1 MVPTWKREFDA
12 LVEETMA
19 FAASVNER
27 KLVQPKPVDP
37 LVADAAASEGDA
49 NNEIVQADV
58 PVLATLEAVL
68 AEEPTVPSPLPEAP
82 SPLPDA
88 PSPLP
93 EVPSPVP
100 EPKTWPARLS
110 PMTLPP
116 SDRDEIKQR
125 VANFK
130 AHQLKMQAE
139 REDYYSQ
146 TMARARASAAGP
158 TPPQK
163 TNKRNGYTSPV
174 LIQRI
179 DEQWRYTAEITGPR
193 KRISGCWS

>member
-1 MVPTWKREFDA
+1 
-12 LVEETMA
+12 MA
-19 FAASVNER
+19 FAASANEKKR
-27 KLVQPKPVDP
+27 VQSKQVDP
-37 LVADAAASEGDA
+37 LVADTTASESDA
-49 NNEIVQADV
+49 KDEVVEADV

-68 AEEPTVPSPLPEAP
+68 AEEPTVPSPLPDAP

-93 EVPSPVP
+93 DAPSPVP
-100 EPKTWPARLS
+100 ESKTWPARLS

-116 SDRDEIKQR
+116 SERDEIKQR

-146 TMARARASAAGP
+146 TMARTRALAAGSP
-158 TPPQK
+158 RS
-163 TNKRNGYTSPV
+163 KRP
-174 LIQRI
+174 
-179 DEQWRYTAEITGPR
+179 
-193 KRISGCWS
+193 ISGTDIPRSS

>member
-68 AEEPTVPSPLPEAP
+68 AEEPTVPSPLPDAP

-93 EVPSPVP
+93 DAPSPLPDAPSPVP

-116 SDRDEIKQR
+116 SERDEIKQR

-158 TPPQK
+158 PRH
-163 TNKRNGYTSPV
+163 KRP
-174 LIQRI
+174 
-179 DEQWRYTAEITGPR
+179 
-193 KRISGCWS
+193 ISGTDIPRPS

>member
-37 LVADAAASEGDA
+37 LVADATTSGNDA
-49 NNEIVQADV
+49 KDEFVQADV

-68 AEEPTVPSPLPEAP
+68 AEEPTAPSPLPEAP
-82 SPLPDA
+82 SPLP
-88 PSPLP
+88 
-93 EVPSPVP
+93 
-100 EPKTWPARLS
+100 EPKTWPARLP

-116 SDRDEIKQR
+116 SERDEIKQR
-125 VANFK
+125 LANFK

-146 TMARARASAAGP
+146 TMARTRALAAGSP
-158 TPPQK
+158 RA
-163 TNKRNGYTSPV
+163 KRPV
-174 LIQRI
+174 SGTDI
-179 DEQWRYTAEITGPR
+179 PR
-193 KRISGCWS
+193 PS

>member
-27 KLVQPKPVDP
+27 NAQPKPVDP

-68 AEEPTVPSPLPEAP
+68 AEEPTVPSPLP
-82 SPLPDA
+82 DA

-116 SDRDEIKQR
+116 SERDEIKQR

-146 TMARARASAAGP
+146 TMARTRALAAGKITAP
-158 TPPQK
+158 TRG
-163 TNKRNGYTSPV
+163 N
-174 LIQRI
+174 
-179 DEQWRYTAEITGPR
+179 
-193 KRISGCWS
+193 